1 MAKVMKLVEKQPC
14 TKEDAVEAFET
25 IDTYIDML
33 YWQGVI
39 DSDELDELTS
49 NISILKSFI
58 RNVKE

>member
-1 MAKVMKLVEKQPC
+1 MIIIKLVEKPC
-14 TKEDAVEAFET
+14 TKEDAVKAFET

>member
-1 MAKVMKLVEKQPC
+1 MKLVVEKPC
-14 TKEDAVEAFET
+14 TKEDAVEALET

>member
-14 TKEDAVEAFET
+14 AKEDAVKAFET

>member
-1 MAKVMKLVEKQPC
+1 MAKVMKLVEKPR
-14 TKEDAVEAFET
+14 TKEDAVEALET

>member
-1 MAKVMKLVEKQPC
+1 MKLVEEKPC
-14 TKEDAVEAFET
+14 TKEDAVKAFET

-33 YWQGVI
+33 YWQGII

>member
-1 MAKVMKLVEKQPC
+1 MKLVEKKPC
-14 TKEDAVEAFET
+14 TKKDAVKAFET

>member
-1 MAKVMKLVEKQPC
+1 MIIIKLVEKPC
-14 TKEDAVEAFET
+14 TKEDAVKAFET

-39 DSDELDELTS
+39 DSDELDELTL